1 MSELDLRTAAASAA
15 PVRRRRPSVG
25 EVLSGLFV
33 LFLLIAT
40 IAPALISPFDPNAI
54 SARDAFQAPSLSH
67 WFGTDESGRDIYSRV
82 IAGTAPSLLIGV
94 TATAIGLA
102 LGLALGVLA
111 GFGGRVLDF
120 TVNRTIEVLFAFP
133 GLLLA
138 LLVIVIAGPG
148 PVTATIA
155 VGLSTAPGYARI
167 IRSQL
172 VSIRSSGYVESARVL
187 GHSPSRILT
196 RHILP
201 NALAPLAVL
210 ATLGIGQAVVWA
222 SALSYLG
229 LGAQPPSAEWGAM
242 LSAGRTYIG
251 TAWWL
256 TVFPGLMIVLT
267 TIATTVLGRSLTRR
281 TKGAR

>member
-1 MSELDLRTAAASAA
+1 MSELDLRTAAASATH
-15 PVRRRRPSVG
+15 VRRVRLSVG
-25 EVLSGLFV
+25 EVLASLFV
-33 LFLLIAT
+33 LFLVVAT
-40 IAPALISPFDPNAI
+40 IAPGVLSSIDPNAI
-54 SARDAFQAPSLSH
+54 SAKEAFESPSTDH

-82 IAGTAPSLLIGV
+82 VAGTSTSLLIGIS
-94 TATAIGLA
+94 ATAIGLT
-102 LGLALGVLA
+102 LGLILGVLA
-111 GFGGRVLDF
+111 GFGGRALDF
-120 TVNRTIEVLFAFP
+120 TVNRVIEVLFAFP

-167 IRSQL
+167 IRGQL
-172 VSIRSSGYVESARVL
+172 ISIRSSGYVEAARVL
-187 GHSPSRILT
+187 GHGRWRVLT

-201 NALAPLAVL
+201 NALAPLVVL
-210 ATLGIGQAVVWA
+210 ATLGVGQAVVWA
-222 SALSYLG
+222 AALSYLG
-229 LGAQPPSAEWGAM
+229 LGAQPPAAEWGAM

-281 TKGAR
+281 TAANA